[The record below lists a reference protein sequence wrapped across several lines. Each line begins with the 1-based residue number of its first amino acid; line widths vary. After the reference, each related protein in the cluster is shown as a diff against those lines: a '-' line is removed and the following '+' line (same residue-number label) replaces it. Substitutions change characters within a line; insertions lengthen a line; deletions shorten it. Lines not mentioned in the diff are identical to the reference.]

1 MFPRL
6 TVIVCNYHHLD
17 RRQWRSE
24 TFNAHVTQGDVMS
37 QWCEIMSGGF
47 THILT
52 YTHTH
57 TCTDF
62 LLHILTYT
70 NLHVGSHHTHW
81 RPVAEWSKPE
91 PRLSRSWYPSP
102 ILSVPA
108 PRFQTHISPCG
119 RTFSQGQTIK
129 SSDDSTK
136 HSSPGSPTTTGWALF
151 PKRGSVAERERERE
165 RKREVC
171 VLEESIKSSCVEHR
185 LGA

>member
-6 TVIVCNYHHLD
+6 KVIVCNYHHLV
-17 RRQWRSE
+17 RRQWRSD

-37 QWCEIMSGGF
+37 QWCENLSGGLALHPHSYIHSY
-47 THILT
+47 TLT
-52 YTHTH
+52 Y
-57 TCTDF
+57 F
-62 LLHILTYT
+62 LLHILIYT

-91 PRLSRSWYPSP
+91 PRLSRSRYPSP
-102 ILSVPA
+102 ILSVPV

-136 HSSPGSPTTTGWALF
+136 HSSPASPTTTGWALF
-151 PKRGSVAERERERE
+151 PKRGSVAGRGRERGRC
-165 RKREVC
+165 VC
-171 VLEESIKSSCVEHR
+171 VGREH
-185 LGA
+185 